1 VTDHGRVR
9 AGAIVAAIIVASLA
23 FERPAHASPGGE
35 ETVAS
40 PDGSERVE
48 TKKQRTWPP
57 PMIPDESPLYGLP
70 YRHGLT
76 VEVGVGVALCQPTL
90 IYAGSCSARGGGGQ
104 TPGLGLRLG
113 AGWRFNPHWLLTGAW
128 VRQGHRPGGGFSGGF
143 ADGGMLAVRA
153 IVPLAGRN
161 GADIRIDL
169 GFELGLGWSQRVL
182 TRDAAPNQ
190 LRSSGALIRPA
201 LVLDGW
207 MLADLAL
214 GIELAPQFNL
224 HWQHC
229 VDEVCELA
237 PGPWVTAE
245 VDRRWIN
252 GFTIAVRATGVIGF

>member
-1 VTDHGRVR
+1 VR
-9 AGAIVAAIIVASLA
+9 TLERGLRLGAIAGVVLVASLV
-23 FERPAHASPGGE
+23 FESSARAAPG
-35 ETVAS
+35 TRKAT
-40 PDGSERVE
+40 P
-48 TKKQRTWPP
+48 TWPP
-57 PMIPDESPLYGLP
+57 PMIPDESPLYGPP

-76 VEVGVGVALCQPTL
+76 AEVAVGVSLCQPTL
-90 IYAGSCSARGGGGQ
+90 IYSGSCSSRAGAGAV
-104 TPGLGLRLG
+104 PGLGLRLG
-113 AGWRFNPHWLLTGAW
+113 AGWRFGPHWLLTGAW
-128 VRQGHRPGGGFSGGF
+128 VRQGHRPGGGFTGGF
-143 ADGGMLAVRA
+143 ADGGMLAVRG
-153 IVPLAGRN
+153 ILPLARRS
-161 GADIRIDL
+161 GADTRIDL

-182 TRDAAPNQ
+182 VRDAAPDR

-214 GIELAPQFNL
+214 GLELAPQFNL

-252 GFTIAVRATGVIGF
+252 GFTIAVRATGVLGF

>member
-1 VTDHGRVR
+1 MVAVR
-9 AGAIVAAIIVASLA
+9 TLELGLRLGAIAVAVIVASLA
-23 FERPAHASPGGE
+23 FERSAGAAPG
-35 ETVAS
+35 
-40 PDGSERVE
+40 
-48 TKKQRTWPP
+48 KKAWPP
-57 PMIPDESPLYGLP
+57 PMIPDESPLYGPP

-76 VEVGVGVALCQPTL
+76 AEVAVGVALCQPTL
-90 IYAGSCSARGGGGQ
+90 IYAGSCSARAGAGP
-104 TPGLGLRLG
+104 TPGLGLRIG
-113 AGWRFNPHWLLTGAW
+113 AGWRFGPHWLLTGAW
-128 VRQGHRPGGGFSGGF
+128 VRQGHRPGGGFTGGF
-143 ADGGMLAVRA
+143 SDGGMLAVRG
-153 IVPLAGRN
+153 IIPLAT
-161 GADIRIDL
+161 RIDL

-182 TRDAAPNQ
+182 VRDAAPNQ

-229 VDEVCELA
+229 VDGVCELA
-237 PGPWVTAE
+237 PGPWVTAD